1 MSQIFIEGHPST
13 GRPGHPFS
21 LMKQHLA
28 MARSPGFGSDG
39 RYYHRPS
46 LGPVGLKGQ
55 EVAFARAITMHPPSS
70 CCNYSDTFI
79 SV

>member
-1 MSQIFIEGHPST
+1 MSQIYIEGHPST

-39 RYYHRPS
+39 RYYHRPAEP
-46 LGPVGLKGQ
+46 LGRPFPGSFPVGNDSREPLRPGSWS
-55 EVAFARAITMHPPSS
+55 PP
-70 CCNYSDTFI
+70 
-79 SV
+79 

>member
-1 MSQIFIEGHPST
+1 MSQIYIEGHPST

-39 RYYHRPS
+39 RYYHLRSPQA
-46 LGPVGLKGQ
+46 GAGG
-55 EVAFARAITMHPPSS
+55 
-70 CCNYSDTFI
+70 
-79 SV
+79 